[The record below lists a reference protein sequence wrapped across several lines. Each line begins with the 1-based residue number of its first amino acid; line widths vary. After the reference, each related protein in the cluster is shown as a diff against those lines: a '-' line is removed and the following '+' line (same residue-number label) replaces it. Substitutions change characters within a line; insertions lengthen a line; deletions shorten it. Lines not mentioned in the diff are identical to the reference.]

1 MKGYKGFEP
10 GLICRGKQYAE
21 NTVFEEEEAEI
32 CSYGMHFCENPF
44 DVLDYYGFIN
54 DTGDFNEFA
63 EVEALDEVK
72 TDNNRKFC
80 TKKLKIGAKL
90 SISKFINA
98 CVDFA
103 IEKTSTC
110 IADNKISSG
119 DSAQIG
125 SSGNSAQIGSS
136 GNFAQIGSSGNF
148 AQIGSSGNSAQIGSS
163 GNSAKIGSSGN
174 SAKIGSSGNF
184 AQIGSSGDSAR
195 IGSSGNSARIGSSG
209 NSAQIGSSGYSAR
222 IGSSGDSAR
231 IGSSGNSAQI
241 GSSGKDCVICC
252 AGHNSAVKAKKGS
265 WITLAEWEYSKE
277 KERYI
282 PKCVKTEFVD
292 GERIK
297 EDTLY
302 KLIDGEFVEV

>member
-119 DSAQIG
+119 
-125 SSGNSAQIGSS
+125 
-136 GNFAQIGSSGNF
+136 
-148 AQIGSSGNSAQIGSS
+148 
-163 GNSAKIGSSGN
+163 NSAK
-174 SAKIGSSGNF
+174 
-184 AQIGSSGDSAR
+184 
-195 IGSSGNSARIGSSG
+195 IGSSG

-222 IGSSGDSAR
+222 IGSSGDFAR
-231 IGSSGNSAQI
+231 IGSSGDSAQI

-282 PKCVKTEFVD
+282 PKCVKAEFVD

>member
-125 SSGNSAQIGSS
+125 SSGYS
-136 GNFAQIGSSGNF
+136 AQIGSSGNF

-163 GNSAKIGSSGN
+163 G
-174 SAKIGSSGNF
+174 
-184 AQIGSSGDSAR
+184 
-195 IGSSGNSARIGSSG
+195 
-209 NSAQIGSSGYSAR
+209 YSAR
-222 IGSSGDSAR
+222 IGSSGDFAQ
-231 IGSSGNSAQI
+231 IGSSGDSAQI

>member
-44 DVLDYYGFIN
+44 DVLDYYGFTN
-54 DTGDFNEFA
+54 DNGDFNEFA

-119 DSAQIG
+119 D
-125 SSGNSAQIGSS
+125 
-136 GNFAQIGSSGNF
+136 
-148 AQIGSSGNSAQIGSS
+148 
-163 GNSAKIGSSGN
+163 
-174 SAKIGSSGNF
+174 F
-184 AQIGSSGDSAR
+184 AQIGSSGDF
-195 IGSSGNSARIGSSG
+195 
-209 NSAQIGSSGYSAR
+209 AQIGSSG
-222 IGSSGDSAR
+222 D
-231 IGSSGNSAQI
+231 SAQI

>member
-32 CSYGMHFCENPF
+32 CSCGMHFCENPF
-44 DVLDYYGFIN
+44 DVLGYYGFTN
-54 DTGDFNEFA
+54 DNGDFNEFA

-72 TDNNRKFC
+72 TNDNRKFC

-90 SISKFINA
+90 STSKFINA

-125 SSGNSAQIGSS
+125 SSGN
-136 GNFAQIGSSGNF
+136 F
-148 AQIGSSGNSAQIGSS
+148 
-163 GNSAKIGSSGN
+163 
-174 SAKIGSSGNF
+174 
-184 AQIGSSGDSAR
+184 
-195 IGSSGNSARIGSSG
+195 
-209 NSAQIGSSGYSAR
+209 
-222 IGSSGDSAR
+222 
-231 IGSSGNSAQI
+231 AQI

-252 AGHNSAVKAKKGS
+252 AGHNSVVKAKKGS